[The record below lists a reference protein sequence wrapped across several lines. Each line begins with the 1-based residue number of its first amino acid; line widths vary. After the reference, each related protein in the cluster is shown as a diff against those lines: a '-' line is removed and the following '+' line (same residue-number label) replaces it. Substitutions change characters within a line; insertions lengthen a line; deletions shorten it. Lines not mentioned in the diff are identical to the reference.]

1 VSLQGCPV
9 ARRLWWLPCSRG
21 ALPTHTGGSLDV
33 TVVAAPAG
41 PLQPRDDE
49 PRLRR
54 YLSVLTAFAGDH
66 RALLAVLGSFFLSA
80 LVVPT
85 WTNIPSNDDWVYAH
99 SVELLVRDHQ
109 LKIIDLSVATLVF
122 QVLWGALFASILG
135 MSFVALRIS
144 TLVIVVLAACALYAL
159 CRELGVSKGRSA
171 LGAAAYLFNPL
182 GYTMSF
188 TFMTD
193 PHFTALLVISTF
205 LYVKGLRGES
215 SATWFVFGGSVVAA
229 CAFLVRQGGV
239 LLPVAVVAT
248 LILTWKARSIRRG
261 LGLAVAA
268 TAIPLLAVIGYYLWL
283 QNVNGVP
290 VMQQNFLGAWKG
302 AGWSGT
308 KIQVRRLSF
317 IGLMYVGFFTLPIV
331 AAALARPRR
340 FLAMRGRLAWAL
352 FGAWSVVV
360 VGGLYHWRHKT
371 RFPYLPQFVSR
382 RGLGPDDIVLARPGI
397 LDRGD
402 QHILTGI
409 IAVAA
414 IGAGFAVCRALAR
427 RTSVTPG
434 LVLVLCVAA
443 TQAAAFLPGS
453 FVFLNWYSEGYLTP
467 GTDRYLLP
475 LLPLSVCLAL
485 VGLRDVHL
493 SRPVALATLAVVA
506 AISVAGTRDSLVFQK
521 TIWET
526 ADATVASGVP
536 PWKIDGGAPW
546 GGYHLW
552 EYSVANQIPV
562 QTHGV
567 AWWLYVFAPASDSTY
582 VVAGAPLE
590 GYDVVRTIPYSSW
603 LQTKPT
609 QLYLQQKLPDPPL

>member
-1 VSLQGCPV
+1 MAAPDGD
-9 ARRLWWLPCSRG
+9 
-21 ALPTHTGGSLDV
+21 SLDM
-33 TVVAAPAG
+33 TVIAGETEPAS
-41 PLQPRDDE
+41 
-49 PRLRR
+49 RR
-54 YLSVLTAFAGDH
+54 YLSVLTGSAGDH
-66 RALLAVLGSFFLSA
+66 RALLAVLGAFFLSA
-80 LVVPT
+80 LIVPT
-85 WTNIPSNDDWVYAH
+85 WTNIPSNDDWVYAR
-99 SVELLVRDHQ
+99 SVELLVRDHH

-122 QVLWGALFASILG
+122 QVLWGGLFASILG

-144 TLVIVVLAACALYAL
+144 TLVVVALAAWALYGL

-193 PHFTALLVISTF
+193 PHFTAWLVISTF
-205 LYVKGLRGES
+205 LYVKGLRGQS
-215 SATWFVFGGSVVAA
+215 SAWFVVAGSVAA
-229 CAFLVRQGGV
+229 SCAFLVRQGGV
-239 LLPVAVVAT
+239 LVPVAVVAT
-248 LILTWKARSIRRG
+248 LVLTAKMRTIRRG
-261 LGLAVAA
+261 LLLAGAA
-268 TAIPLLAVIGYYLWL
+268 TAIPLLTVVGYYLWL

-302 AGWSGT
+302 AGWGGT
-308 KIQVRRLSF
+308 KIQVRRLGF

-340 FLAMRGRLAWAL
+340 LLAMPGRLAWVLVA
-352 FGAWSVVV
+352 AWSVVV
-360 VGGLYHWRHKT
+360 VGGSYHWRYKT

-397 LDRGD
+397 LDRTD
-402 QHILTGI
+402 QHILTAI
-409 IAVAA
+409 VAVAA

-427 RTSVTPG
+427 RSSVTPG
-434 LVLVLCVAA
+434 VVLVVCLAA
-443 TQAAAFLPGS
+443 TQIAAFLPGS

-475 LLPLSVCLAL
+475 LLPLCVCLAL

-493 SRPVALATLAVVA
+493 SRPVAVGTLAVVA
-506 AISVAGTRDSLVFQK
+506 AVSVAGTRDSLVFQR

-526 ADATVASGVP
+526 ADATAASGVP
-536 PWKIDGGAPW
+536 LWKIDGGAPW

-552 EYSVANQIPV
+552 EYSVTNNIEV

-582 VVAGAPLE
+582 VVAGAPLD
-590 GYDVVRTIPYSSW
+590 GYEVVKTVPYSSW

-609 QLYLQQKLPDPPL
+609 ELYLQQKVPVPPL